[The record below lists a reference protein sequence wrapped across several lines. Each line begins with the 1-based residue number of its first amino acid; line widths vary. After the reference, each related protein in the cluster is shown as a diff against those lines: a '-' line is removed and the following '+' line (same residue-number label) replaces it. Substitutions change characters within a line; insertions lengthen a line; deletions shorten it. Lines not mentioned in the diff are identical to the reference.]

1 MSHSMKIRP
10 QVGIFVDTQN
20 LYHSARDYYQRTVNF
35 ESLLKYGTA
44 ENRELFRAISY
55 VVERESDTSAW
66 PFIYKLSTLGY
77 KVRRMTLQ
85 VHHTTDAGKIIWEG
99 NWDMGICADMV
110 RLAEHLDVIVLGSG
124 DGDFTDIVEVL
135 MERGKRVEVIA
146 FKETTA
152 QKLIDMV
159 DKFTHLPDIDGGFMP
174 LRERNATT
182 PAEADA
188 ANSELGEI
196 PVFAEN

>member
-1 MSHSMKIRP
+1 MPQRLSLKP

-35 ESLLKYGTA
+35 ESLLRYGTA
-44 ENRELFRAISY
+44 DNRELFRAISY
-55 VVERESDTSAW
+55 VVEREADTSAW

-99 NWDMGICADMV
+99 NWDFGIVADMV
-110 RLAEHLDVIVLGSG
+110 RLMDHLDVIVLGSG
-124 DGDFTDIVEVL
+124 DGDFLDIAEVL

-152 QKLIDMV
+152 QKLIDGV
-159 DKFTHLPDIDGGFMP
+159 DKFTHLPDIEGAFMP
-174 LRERNATT
+174 TREKT
-182 PAEADA
+182 PALETAPNDTPVAETPEAAPA
-188 ANSELGEI
+188 A
-196 PVFAEN
+196 

>member
-1 MSHSMKIRP
+1 MSASMKIRP
-10 QVGIFVDTQN
+10 QVGVFIDTQN

-35 ESLLKYGTA
+35 ESLLKYSA
-44 ENRELFRAISY
+44 LDNRELFRAISY

-77 KVRRMTLQ
+77 KVKRMTLQ

-110 RLAEHLDVIVLGSG
+110 RLMDHLDVIVLGSG
-124 DGDFTDIVEVL
+124 DGDFTDVLEVL
-135 MERGKRVEVIA
+135 MERGKRVEVIG
-146 FKETTA
+146 FKETTS
-152 QKLIDMV
+152 QKLIDSV

-174 LRERNATT
+174 MREKNGAAPETA
-182 PAEADA
+182 AEAML
-188 ANSELGEI
+188 ETEMIGK
-196 PVFAEN
+196 